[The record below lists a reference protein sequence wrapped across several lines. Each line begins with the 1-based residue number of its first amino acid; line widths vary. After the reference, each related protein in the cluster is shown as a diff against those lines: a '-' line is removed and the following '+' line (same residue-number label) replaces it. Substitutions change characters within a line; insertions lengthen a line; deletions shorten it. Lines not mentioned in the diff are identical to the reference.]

1 MIGNTSKHQG
11 WPQAAAA
18 NLGTSSPRDGYALR
32 RYNVGMNTPRF
43 VHLRLHSEFSIT
55 DGIVRLDDAVKRA
68 AKEQMPALGMSDLMN
83 LFGMVKFYKTCRN
96 KGIKPIVSTDI
107 WLENEDDR
115 EKPFR
120 LMLTAKNR
128 EGYRRLCELLT
139 AAFSKNQYRG
149 RAEIKRAWL
158 EDGDN
163 SNLLCLSG
171 AHLGDVGIAF
181 ANGNPDEARSRAE
194 YWSRLFPD
202 AFYLELQRVDN
213 QQVENIVQSTLW
225 LAGETGL
232 PVVATHPI
240 QFMDESDFKAHEARV
255 CIAEG
260 YTLGDKRRPRSFNEC
275 QYFLNTEQMLERF
288 ADIPEAL
295 ANTVELAKRCNIN
308 VVLGK
313 NYLPLF
319 PTPDGMTLDDF
330 LRYEAQRGL
339 DMRLLQLYPDEA
351 ERERRRPE
359 YDARLKFECD
369 TIIQM
374 GFPGYFLIVA
384 DFIQWGKANGCPVG
398 PGRGSGA
405 GSLVAYSLSITDLDP
420 LKYALLFERF
430 LNPERVSMPDFD
442 VDFCQENRWRVIE
455 YTRQKY
461 GEEAV
466 SQIATFGTMSSKSV
480 IRDVGRVLD
489 LPFFLCDKLSK
500 LIPLEANKPLSL
512 DDAMK
517 AEPQI
522 SEIIENEGAGELIEL
537 AKTLEDLTRG
547 IGMHAGGVLIAPGK
561 LTDFCPLY
569 IASADGASPVSQF
582 DKDDVEQIGLVK
594 FDFLGLRNLTIIEL
608 AQKYIKEVNGED
620 VDVAQLPLDD
630 AKAYKIFASGNTT
643 GVFQFESTGM
653 KKMLVEAK
661 PSKFEEI
668 IAFVALYR
676 PGPMDLI
683 PDFIQ
688 RMHGAKFEYLHKLLE
703 PVLAPTYGIMVYQE
717 QVMQSAQVIGGYSLG
732 GADLLR
738 RAMGKKKLEEMIAQ
752 RAMFVEGAGKQDIPE
767 SKANEIFDYM
777 EKFAGYGFNKSHAA
791 AYALVAYH
799 TAWLKAHHCA
809 AYIAAT
815 MSTELDNTDQLK
827 VFFDDATDSKNGI
840 VFLPPDV
847 NQSFYRFVPTD
858 RKHIRYAL
866 GAIKGTGESAVD
878 HIVAVRQSGGP
889 FTSLFDFCN
898 RTDKK
903 IVNKRVI
910 EALIRAGAFD
920 RIEPNRAKLFANVGL
935 AMTAAEQ
942 AAANVNQGGLFD
954 MFDADVAPAIEM
966 VASKP
971 WGAAMQ
977 LAEEKIAIGYYLS
990 GHPFSAYE
998 KEVRGFIKTPLN
1010 RIAPKREVQLLAG
1023 FVTGIR
1029 TKVGN
1034 RGKMAFIQLDD
1045 GTAKLEVSLFAEAVD
1060 ANRDKLKDDIV
1071 LVIEGKVS
1079 EDRFTG
1085 GVRIIAEN
1093 IYELGEARSRY
1104 ARSLAIQM
1112 DTRHDVNTLRNILT
1126 PYRSEEAGCAIRISY
1141 NNGRARGDLLLSPAW
1156 SVRLDDG
1163 LLIKLEDWLGDNR
1176 TKIMW

>member
-1 MIGNTSKHQG
+1 
-11 WPQAAAA
+11 
-18 NLGTSSPRDGYALR
+18 
-32 RYNVGMNTPRF
+32 MNAPRF

-55 DGIVRLDDAVKRA
+55 DGVVRLDDAVKRA
-68 AKEQMPALGMSDLMN
+68 VKDGMPALGMSDLMN
-83 LFGMVKFYKTCRN
+83 LFGMVKFYKSCRN
-96 KGIKPIVSTDI
+96 KGIKPIVSADI
-107 WLENEDDR
+107 WLENEEDR
-115 EKPFR
+115 DKPYR
-120 LMLTAKNR
+120 LLLTAKNR

-139 AAFSKNQYRG
+139 EAFSHNQYRG

-158 EDGDN
+158 ESGDN

-171 AHLGDVGIAF
+171 AHLGDVGMAL
-181 ANGNPDEARSRAE
+181 AMAQREEAQRRAA
-194 YWSRLFPD
+194 YWEKLFPGS
-202 AFYLELQRVDN
+202 FYLEVQRVDSA
-213 QQVENIVQSTLW
+213 QVENVVQATLW
-225 LAGETGL
+225 LAGEMGL

-240 QFMDESDFKAHEARV
+240 QFMDPDDFKAHEARV

-260 YTLGDKRRPRSFNEC
+260 YTLGDKRRPRAFSEC
-275 QYFLNTEQMLERF
+275 QYFLSADEMLARF

-295 ANTVELAKRCNIN
+295 ANTVEIAKRCNIS

-319 PTPDGMTLDDF
+319 PTPDGMSLDDF
-330 LRYEAQRGL
+330 LVHEAKRGL
-339 DMRLLQLYPDEA
+339 EERLAQLYPDEA
-351 ERERRRPE
+351 VRRERRPE
-359 YDARLKFECD
+359 YDERLKFECD

-489 LPFFLCDKLSK
+489 LPFGLCDRLSK

-512 DDAMK
+512 TKAMEME
-517 AEPQI
+517 AQI
-522 SEIIENEGAGELIEL
+522 GEIIENEGAGELIEL
-537 AKTLEDLTRG
+537 AMKLEDLTRG
-547 IGMHAGGVLIAPGK
+547 IGMHAGGVLIAPGR

-569 IASADGASPVSQF
+569 IASGEGASPVSQF

-608 AQKYIKEVNGED
+608 AQKYIKQVSGED
-620 VDVAQLPLDD
+620 VDVAHLPLDD
-630 AKAYKIFASGNTT
+630 RDAYKVFASANTT
-643 GVFQFESTGM
+643 GVFQFESSGM

-688 RMHGAKFEYLHKLLE
+688 RMHGAKFEYLHPLLE

-738 RAMGKKKLEEMIAQ
+738 RAMGKKKVEEMVAQ

-767 SKANEIFDYM
+767 AKANEIFDYM

-809 AYIAAT
+809 AYMAAT

-827 VFFDDATDSKNGI
+827 IFYDDATDHKNGL

-847 NQSFYRFVPTD
+847 NHSHYRFVPVS
-858 RKHIRYAL
+858 RKEIRYAL
-866 GAIKGTGESAVD
+866 GAVKGSGESAVD
-878 HIVAVRQSGGP
+878 HIVAMREAGGP
-889 FTSLFDFCN
+889 FANLFDFCK

-903 IVNKRVI
+903 LVNKRVI

-920 RIEPNRAKLFANVGL
+920 SIEPNRALLFANVGL
-935 AMTAAEQ
+935 AMEAAEQ
-942 AAANVNQGGLFD
+942 EHANANQGGLFD
-954 MFDADVAPAIEM
+954 MFGDDVAPAVEM
-966 VASKP
+966 VATRP
-971 WGAAMQ
+971 WSDAVK
-977 LAEEKIAIGYYLS
+977 LAEEKLAIGFYLS

-998 KEVRGFIKTPLN
+998 KEVRAFIKTPLSRLIPN
-1010 RIAPKREVQLLAG
+1010 KSPQLLAG

-1029 TKVGN
+1029 VKVGN
-1034 RGKMAFIQLDD
+1034 RGKMAFVELDD
-1045 GTAKLEVSLFAEAVD
+1045 GSTKLEVSLFAESFET
-1060 ANRDKLKDDIV
+1060 NRDKLKEDVV
-1071 LVIEGKVS
+1071 LVVEGKVS
-1079 EDRFTG
+1079 EDSFAGAGRL
-1085 GVRIIAEN
+1085 RIIVDKL
-1093 IYELGEARSRY
+1093 YSLGEARSRY
-1104 ARSLAIQM
+1104 ARSLALQLSGQV
-1112 DTRHDVNTLRNILT
+1112 DVARLK
-1126 PYRSEEAGCAIRISY
+1126 SELHPFKSQDAGCPVRLHY
-1141 NNGRARGDLLLSPAW
+1141 NNGEAKGDLMLPPEW
-1156 SVRLDDG
+1156 GVRLDDG
-1163 LLIKLEDWLGDNR
+1163 LLLALSDWLGENR
-1176 TKIMW
+1176 VKVMW

>member
-1 MIGNTSKHQG
+1 
-11 WPQAAAA
+11 
-18 NLGTSSPRDGYALR
+18 
-32 RYNVGMNTPRF
+32 MNAPRF
-43 VHLRLHSEFSIT
+43 IHLRLHSEFSIT

-68 AKEQMPALGMSDLMN
+68 QKDNMPAMGMSDLMN
-83 LFGMVKFYKTCRN
+83 LFGMVKFYKACRS
-96 KGIKPIVSTDI
+96 KGIKPIVSADI
-107 WLENEDDR
+107 WLENEEDR
-115 EKPFR
+115 DKPTR
-120 LMLTAKNR
+120 LLLTVKNR

-139 AAFSKNQYRG
+139 MAFTHNQYRG

-158 EDGDN
+158 EQGDN

-171 AHLGDVGIAF
+171 AQHGDVGVAL
-181 ANGNPDEARSRAE
+181 AMGQREEAMRRAQ
-194 YWSRLFPD
+194 YWESLFPGS
-202 AFYLELQRVDN
+202 FYLEIQRVDN
-213 QQVENIVQSTLW
+213 PQVESVLQATLW

-240 QFMDESDFKAHEARV
+240 QFLDPDDFKAHEARV

-260 YTLGDKRRPRSFNEC
+260 YTLGDKRRPRNFSEC
-275 QYFLNTEQMLERF
+275 QHFLTTEQMLERF

-295 ANTVELAKRCNIN
+295 ENTVEIAKRCNIS

-319 PTPDGMTLDDF
+319 PTPEGMTLDDF
-330 LRYEAQRGL
+330 LVYEAKRGL
-339 DMRLLQLYPDEA
+339 EMRLEQLYPDPD
-351 ERERRRPE
+351 ERLARRPE

-420 LKYALLFERF
+420 LRYALLFERF

-489 LPFFLCDKLSK
+489 LPFGLCDRLSK
-500 LIPLEANKPLSL
+500 LIPLEANKPLGL
-512 DDAMK
+512 EKAMEV
-517 AEPQI
+517 EPQI
-522 SEIIENEGAGELIEL
+522 GEVIESEGAGELIEL
-537 AKTLEDLTRG
+537 AMKLEDLTRG
-547 IGMHAGGVLIAPGK
+547 IGMHAGGVLIAPGR

-608 AQKYIKEVNGED
+608 AQRYIKQVSNED
-620 VDVAQLPLDD
+620 VDVAHLPLDD
-630 AKAYKIFASGNTT
+630 ADAYKIFASANTT
-643 GVFQFESTGM
+643 GVFQFESSGM

-688 RMHGAKFEYLHKLLE
+688 RMHGAKFEYLHPLLE

-738 RAMGKKKLEEMIAQ
+738 RAMGKKKVEEMVAQ
-752 RAMFVEGAGKQDIPE
+752 RAMFVQGAAKQDIPE
-767 SKANEIFDYM
+767 AKANEIFDYM

-809 AYIAAT
+809 AYMAAT

-827 VFFDDATDSKNGI
+827 VFYDDATDAKNGLR
-840 VFLPPDV
+840 FLPPDV
-847 NQSFYRFVPTD
+847 NHSYYRFVPVS
-858 RKHIRYAL
+858 RQEIRYAL
-866 GAIKGTGESAVD
+866 GAIKGSGESAVD
-878 HIVAVRQSGGP
+878 HIVAVREASGP
-889 FTSLFDFCN
+889 YTSLFDFCQ

-903 IVNKRVI
+903 LVNKRVI

-920 RIEPNRAKLFANVGL
+920 SIEANRAKLFANVGL
-935 AMTAAEQ
+935 AMEAADQ
-942 AAANVNQGGLFD
+942 AHANINQGGLFD
-954 MFDADVAPAIEM
+954 MFGDDVAPAVEM
-966 VASKP
+966 VETRP
-971 WGAAMQ
+971 WNDAVK
-977 LAEEKIAIGYYLS
+977 LAEEKVAIGFYLS
-990 GHPFSAYE
+990 GHPFSAYAQ
-998 KEVRGFIKTPLN
+998 EVRAFIKTTLSRLSP
-1010 RIAPKREVQLLAG
+1010 RKEPQLLAG

-1029 TKVGN
+1029 VKMGN
-1034 RGKMAFIQLDD
+1034 RGKMAFVELDD
-1045 GTAKLEVSLFAEAVD
+1045 GSAKREISLFGDSYES
-1060 ANRDKLKDDIV
+1060 NRNRLKEDIV
-1071 LVIEGKVS
+1071 LVVQGKVT
-1079 EDRFTG
+1079 EDAFSG
-1085 GVRIIAEN
+1085 GLRIMADRL
-1093 IYELGEARSRY
+1093 YDLGEARSRF
-1104 ARSLAIQM
+1104 ARGLSLQM
-1112 DTRHDVNTLRNILT
+1112 NGNADVGKLKTLLG
-1126 PYRSEEAGCAIRISY
+1126 PYRDEENGCLVRISY
-1141 NNGRARGDLLLSPAW
+1141 SNAQARGDVALPQAW
-1156 SVRLDDG
+1156 GVRLDDG
-1163 LLIKLEDWLGDNR
+1163 LLLALQDWLGEQCV
-1176 TKIMW
+1176 KMLW

>member
-1 MIGNTSKHQG
+1 
-11 WPQAAAA
+11 
-18 NLGTSSPRDGYALR
+18 
-32 RYNVGMNTPRF
+32 MNAPRF

-68 AKEQMPALGMSDLMN
+68 VKEQMPALGVSDLMN
-83 LFGMVKFYKTCRN
+83 LFGMVKFYKACRN
-96 KGIKPIVSTDI
+96 KGIKPIVSADI
-107 WLENEDDR
+107 WLENEEDR
-115 EKPFR
+115 DKPYR
-120 LMLTAKNR
+120 LMLMVKNR

-139 AAFSKNQYRG
+139 EAFSHNQYRG

-158 EDGDN
+158 ESGDN
-163 SNLLCLSG
+163 RDLLCLSG
-171 AHLGDVGIAF
+171 AHLGDVGIALSM
-181 ANGNPDEARSRAE
+181 GQREEAQRRAA
-194 YWSRLFPD
+194 YWEKLFPGS
-202 AFYLELQRVDN
+202 FYLEVQRLDN
-213 QQVENIVQSTLW
+213 AQIENVVQATLW
-225 LAGETGL
+225 LAGEMAL

-240 QFMDESDFKAHEARV
+240 QFMEPEDFKAHEARV

-260 YTLGDKRRPRSFNEC
+260 YTLGDKRRPRSFHEC
-275 QYFLNTEQMLERF
+275 QYFLSTDEMLQRF

-295 ANTVELAKRCNIN
+295 ANTVEIAKRCNIS

-330 LRYEAQRGL
+330 LVYEAKRGL
-339 DMRLLQLYPDEA
+339 EERLKQLYPDEA
-351 ERERRRPE
+351 VREARRPE

-420 LKYALLFERF
+420 LRYALLFERF

-489 LPFFLCDKLSK
+489 LPFGLCDRLSK

-512 DDAMK
+512 EKAMQV
-517 AEPQI
+517 EPQI
-522 SEIIENEGAGELIEL
+522 GEVIESEGAQELIEL
-537 AKTLEDLTRG
+537 AMKLEDLTRG
-547 IGMHAGGVLIAPGK
+547 LGMHAGGVLIAPGK

-569 IASADGASPVSQF
+569 IASGEGASPVSQF

-608 AQKYIKEVNGED
+608 AQKYIKQVSGED
-620 VDVAQLPLDD
+620 VDVAHLPLDD
-630 AKAYKIFASGNTT
+630 RDAYKVFATANTT
-643 GVFQFESTGM
+643 AVFQFESTGM

-688 RMHGAKFEYLHKLLE
+688 RMHGAKFEYLHPLLE

-738 RAMGKKKLEEMIAQ
+738 RAMGKKKVEEMVAQ
-752 RAMFVEGAGKQDIPE
+752 RAMFVQGAAKQDIPE

-809 AYIAAT
+809 AYMAAT

-827 VFFDDATDSKNGI
+827 VFYDDCQDAKNGI
-840 VFLPPDV
+840 TFLPPDV
-847 NQSFYRFVPTD
+847 NHSFYRFVPVS
-858 RKHIRYAL
+858 RKEIRYAL
-866 GAIKGTGESAVD
+866 GAIKGTGEAAVD
-878 HIVAVRQSGGP
+878 HIVSVREAGGP
-889 FTSLFDFCN
+889 FSDLFDFCK

-903 IVNKRVI
+903 LVNKRVI

-920 RIEPNRAKLFANVGL
+920 AIEPNRALLFANVGL
-935 AMTAAEQ
+935 AMDAAEQ
-942 AAANVNQGGLFD
+942 EHANANQGGLFD
-954 MFDADVAPAIEM
+954 MFGDDVAPAVEM
-966 VASKP
+966 VATRP
-971 WGAAMQ
+971 WSDAVK
-977 LAEEKIAIGYYLS
+977 LAEEKLAIGFYLS
-990 GHPFSAYE
+990 SHPFSAYE
-998 KEVRGFIKTPLN
+998 KEVRGFIKTTLSRLTP
-1010 RIAPKREVQLLAG
+1010 RKEPQLLAG

-1029 TKVGN
+1029 VKVGN
-1034 RGKMAFIQLDD
+1034 RGKMAFVQLDD
-1045 GTAKLEVSLFAEAVD
+1045 GTAKLEVSLFAESFEL
-1060 ANRDKLKDDIV
+1060 NRDKLKEDVV
-1071 LVIEGKVS
+1071 LVVEGKVS
-1079 EDRFTG
+1079 EDSFSG
-1085 GVRIIAEN
+1085 GLRIIVDKL
-1093 IYELGEARSRY
+1093 YSLGEARSRY
-1104 ARSLAIQM
+1104 ARGLSLQLPAKPDIA
-1112 DTRHDVNTLRNILT
+1112 RLK
-1126 PYRSEEAGCAIRISY
+1126 SELHPFKSQDAGCLVRLAY
-1141 NNGRARGDLLLSPAW
+1141 NNGKAKGELMLPQEW
-1156 SVRLDDG
+1156 GVRLDDG
-1163 LLIKLEDWLGDNR
+1163 LLLALSDWLGEG
-1176 TKIMW
+1176 KVKVLW

>member
-1 MIGNTSKHQG
+1 
-11 WPQAAAA
+11 
-18 NLGTSSPRDGYALR
+18 
-32 RYNVGMNTPRF
+32 MNAPRF

-68 AKEQMPALGMSDLMN
+68 AGDGMPALGMSDLMN
-83 LFGMVKFYKTCRN
+83 LFGMVKFYKSCRS

-107 WLENEDDR
+107 WLENEEDR
-115 EKPFR
+115 DKPYR

-139 AAFSKNQYRG
+139 EAFSHNQYRG
-149 RAEIKRAWL
+149 RAEIKREWL
-158 EDGDN
+158 EAGDN
-163 SNLLCLSG
+163 GNLLCLSG
-171 AHLGDVGIAF
+171 AHLGDVGLAL
-181 ANGNPDEARSRAE
+181 AMGQRDEARRRAE
-194 YWSRLFPD
+194 YWEKLFPGS
-202 AFYLELQRVDN
+202 FYLELQRLDN
-213 QQVENIVQSTLW
+213 PQVESVVQATLW
-225 LAGETGL
+225 LAGELGL
-232 PVVATHPI
+232 PVAATHPI
-240 QFMDESDFKAHEARV
+240 QFMDKDDFKAHEARV

-260 YTLGDKRRPRSFNEC
+260 YTLGDKRRPRAFNEC
-275 QYFLNTEQMLERF
+275 QYFLGADEMVERF

-295 ANTVELAKRCNIN
+295 ANTVEIAKRCNIS

-319 PTPDGMTLDDF
+319 PTPDGMSLDDF
-330 LRYEAQRGL
+330 LVHEAQRGL
-339 DMRLLQLYPDEA
+339 EDRLKQLYPDEA
-351 ERERRRPE
+351 ERQQRRPE

-405 GSLVAYSLSITDLDP
+405 GSLVAYSLYITDLDP

-455 YTRQKY
+455 YTRRKY

-489 LPFFLCDKLSK
+489 LPFGLCDRLSK

-512 DDAMK
+512 TKAMEME
-517 AEPQI
+517 AQI
-522 SEIIENEGAGELIEL
+522 GEIIESEGANELIEL
-537 AKTLEDLTRG
+537 AMTLEDLTRG
-547 IGMHAGGVLIAPGK
+547 IGMHAGGVLIAPGR

-569 IASADGASPVSQF
+569 IASGDGASPVSQF

-608 AQKYIKEVNGED
+608 AQKYIKATTGED
-620 VDVAQLPLDD
+620 VDVAHLPLDD
-630 AKAYKIFASGNTT
+630 KAAYKVFATANTT
-643 GVFQFESTGM
+643 AVFQFESTGM

-688 RMHGAKFEYLHKLLE
+688 RMHGAKFEYLHPLLE

-738 RAMGKKKLEEMIAQ
+738 RAMGKKKVEEMVAQ
-752 RAMFVEGAGKQDIPE
+752 RAMFVEGADKQAIPE
-767 SKANEIFDYM
+767 AKANEIFDYM

-809 AYIAAT
+809 AYMAAT

-827 VFFDDATDSKNGI
+827 VFYDDCQDSKNGI
-840 VFLPPDV
+840 AFLPPDV
-847 NQSFYRFVPTD
+847 NHGFYRFVPVN
-858 RKHIRYAL
+858 RKEIRYAL
-866 GAIKGTGESAVD
+866 GAIKGTGESAVN
-878 HIVAVRQSGGP
+878 HIVEAREAGGP
-889 FTSLFDFCN
+889 FTDLFDFCK

-903 IVNKRVI
+903 LVNKRVI

-920 RIEPNRAKLFANVGL
+920 AIEPNRALLFANVGL
-935 AMTAAEQ
+935 AMEAAEQ
-942 AAANVNQGGLFD
+942 EHANANQGGLFD
-954 MFDADVAPAIEM
+954 MFGDDVAPAVEM
-966 VASKP
+966 VATRP
-971 WGAAMQ
+971 WNDAVK
-977 LAEEKIAIGYYLS
+977 LAEEKLAIGFYLS
-990 GHPFSAYE
+990 DHPFSSYE
-998 KEVRGFIKTPLN
+998 KEVRGFIKTTLSRLSP
-1010 RIAPKREVQLLAG
+1010 RKEPQLLAG

-1029 TKVGN
+1029 VKVGN
-1034 RGKMAFIQLDD
+1034 RGKMAFVQLDD
-1045 GTAKLEVSLFAEAVD
+1045 GTAKLEVSLFAESFEL
-1060 ANRDKLKDDIV
+1060 NRDKLKEDVV
-1071 LVIEGKVS
+1071 LVVEGKVS
-1079 EDRFTG
+1079 EDSFSG
-1085 GVRIIAEN
+1085 GLRIVVDKLLS
-1093 IYELGEARSRY
+1093 LGEARSRY
-1104 ARSLAIQM
+1104 ARGLALQLPAKPDIARLKAELHPFKSQDAGSLVRLA
-1112 DTRHDVNTLRNILT
+1112 
-1126 PYRSEEAGCAIRISY
+1126 Y
-1141 NNGRARGDLLLSPAW
+1141 NNGQARGELMLPQEW
-1156 SVRLDDG
+1156 GVRLDDG
-1163 LLIKLEDWLGDNR
+1163 LLLALSEWLGEGKVR
-1176 TKIMW
+1176 VLW

>member
-1 MIGNTSKHQG
+1 
-11 WPQAAAA
+11 
-18 NLGTSSPRDGYALR
+18 
-32 RYNVGMNTPRF
+32 MNAPRF

-68 AKEQMPALGMSDLMN
+68 VKDNMPAIGVSDLMN
-83 LFGMVKFYKTCRN
+83 LFGMVKFYKACRG
-96 KGIKPIVSTDI
+96 KGIKPIVSADI
-107 WLENEDDR
+107 WLENEEDR
-115 EKPFR
+115 DKPYR
-120 LMLTAKNR
+120 MMLTVKNR

-139 AAFSKNQYRG
+139 RAYVGNQYRG
-149 RAEIKRAWL
+149 RVEIKREWL
-158 EDGDN
+158 EEGDN

-171 AHLGDVGIAF
+171 AHLGDVGMALAI
-181 ANGNPDEARSRAE
+181 GQRDEALRRAQ
-194 YWSRLFPD
+194 YWESLFPGSY
-202 AFYLELQRVDN
+202 YLELQRLDN
-213 QQVENIVQSTLW
+213 SQVESVVQATLW
-225 LAGETGL
+225 LAGEAGL

-240 QFMDESDFKAHEARV
+240 QFMSPEDFKAHEARV

-260 YTLGDKRRPRSFNEC
+260 YTLGDKRRPRNFAEC
-275 QYFLNTEQMLERF
+275 QHFLSTEAMLERF
-288 ADIPEAL
+288 ADVPEAL
-295 ANTVELAKRCNIN
+295 ENTVEIAKRCNIT
-308 VVLGK
+308 VQLGK

-319 PTPDGMTLDDF
+319 PTPEGMTLDDF
-330 LRYEAQRGL
+330 LIHEAQRGL
-339 DMRLLQLYPDEA
+339 EIRLEQLYPDPA
-351 ERERRRPE
+351 EREARRPE

-369 TIIQM
+369 TIVQM

-420 LKYALLFERF
+420 LRYALLFERF

-455 YTRQKY
+455 YVRQKY
-461 GEEAV
+461 GAEAV
-466 SQIATFGTMSSKSV
+466 SQIATYGTMSSKSV

-489 LPFFLCDKLSK
+489 LPFGLCDRLSK

-512 DDAMK
+512 EKAMA

-522 SEIIENEGAGELIEL
+522 GEVIEAEGAQELIEL
-537 AKTLEDLTRG
+537 AMTLEDLTRG
-547 IGMHAGGVLIAPGK
+547 LGMHAGGVLIAPGK

-569 IASADGASPVSQF
+569 IASGEGASPVSQF

-608 AQKYIKEVNGED
+608 AQKYIKDVNNED
-620 VDVAQLPLDD
+620 VDVAHLPLDD
-630 AKAYKIFASGNTT
+630 ADAYKVFASGNTT
-643 GVFQFESTGM
+643 GVFQFESSGM

-688 RMHGAKFEYLHKLLE
+688 RMHGAKFEYLHPLLE

-717 QVMQSAQVIGGYSLG
+717 QVMQAAQVCGGYSLG

-738 RAMGKKKLEEMIAQ
+738 RAMGKKKVEEMVAQ
-752 RAMFVEGAGKQDIPE
+752 RAMFVAGAEKNAIPE

-809 AYIAAT
+809 AYMAAT

-827 VFFDDATDSKNGI
+827 VFFDDARDNRNGL

-847 NQSFYRFVPTD
+847 NHSFYRFVPVS
-858 RKHIRYAL
+858 RKEIRYAL
-866 GAIKGTGESAVD
+866 GAIKGTGESAVN
-878 HIVAVRQSGGP
+878 HIVAARESGGP
-889 FTSLFDFCN
+889 FTDLFDFCK

-903 IVNKRVI
+903 LVNKRVI

-920 RIEPNRAKLFANVGL
+920 AIDGNRARLMANVGL
-935 AMTAAEQ
+935 AMDAAEQ
-942 AAANVNQGGLFD
+942 EHANANQGGLFD
-954 MFDADVAPAIEM
+954 MFGDDVAPAVEM
-966 VASKP
+966 VETRP
-971 WGAAMQ
+971 WNDAVK
-977 LAEEKIAIGYYLS
+977 LAEEKTAIGFYLS
-990 GHPFSAYE
+990 GHPFAAHAQ
-998 KEVRGFIKTPLN
+998 EVRAFIKTTLSRLSP
-1010 RIAPKREVQLLAG
+1010 RKEPQLLAG

-1029 TKVGN
+1029 VKVGN
-1034 RGKMAFIQLDD
+1034 RGKMAFVELDD
-1045 GTAKLEVSLFAEAVD
+1045 GTSKREVSLFGDSFEQ
-1060 ANRDKLKDDIV
+1060 NRNRLKEDIV
-1071 LVIEGKVS
+1071 LVVEGRVT
-1079 EDRFTG
+1079 EDAFSG
-1085 GVRIIAEN
+1085 GVRILADKL
-1093 IYELGEARSRY
+1093 YDLGEARSRF
-1104 ARSLAIQM
+1104 ARSLHLQM
-1112 DTRHDVNTLRNILT
+1112 NGNADVAKLKSLLG
-1126 PYRSEEAGCAIRISY
+1126 PFRSEDAGCPVRISY
-1141 NNGRARGDLLLSPAW
+1141 GNDKARGDLMLPPAW
-1156 SVRLDDG
+1156 GVKLDDG
-1163 LLIKLEDWLGDNR
+1163 LLLGLQDWLGEQAV
-1176 TKIMW
+1176 KLLW

>member
-1 MIGNTSKHQG
+1 
-11 WPQAAAA
+11 
-18 NLGTSSPRDGYALR
+18 
-32 RYNVGMNTPRF
+32 MNAPRF
-43 VHLRLHSEFSIT
+43 IHLRLHSEFSIT

-68 AKEQMPALGMSDLMN
+68 QKDNMPAMGMSDLMN
-83 LFGMVKFYKTCRN
+83 LFGMVKFYKSCRN
-96 KGIKPIVSTDI
+96 KGIKPIISADI
-107 WLENEDDR
+107 WLENEEDR
-115 EKPFR
+115 DKPTR
-120 LMLTAKNR
+120 LLLTVKNR

-139 AAFSKNQYRG
+139 LAFTHNQYRG
-149 RAEIKRAWL
+149 RAEIKRTWL
-158 EDGDN
+158 EEGDN

-171 AHLGDVGIAF
+171 AHMGDVGVAL
-181 ANGNPDEARSRAE
+181 AMGQREEAMRRAQ
-194 YWSRLFPD
+194 YWESLFPGS
-202 AFYLELQRVDN
+202 FYLEIQRVDST
-213 QQVENIVQSTLW
+213 QVESVVQATLW

-240 QFMDESDFKAHEARV
+240 QFLDPDDFKAHEARV

-260 YTLGDKRRPRSFNEC
+260 YTLGDKRRPRNFSEC
-275 QYFLNTEQMLERF
+275 QHFLTTEQMLERF

-295 ANTVELAKRCNIN
+295 ENTVEIAKRCNIS

-319 PTPDGMTLDDF
+319 PTPEGMTLDDF
-330 LRYEAQRGL
+330 LVYEAKRGL
-339 DMRLLQLYPDEA
+339 EVRLAQLFPDPA
-351 ERERRRPE
+351 EREARRPE

-384 DFIQWGKANGCPVG
+384 DFIQWGKGNGCPVG

-420 LKYALLFERF
+420 LRYALLFERF

-489 LPFFLCDKLSK
+489 LPFGLCDRLSK
-500 LIPLEANKPLSL
+500 LIPLEANKPLGL
-512 DDAMK
+512 EKAMEV
-517 AEPQI
+517 EPQI
-522 SEIIENEGAGELIEL
+522 GEVIESEGANELIEL
-537 AKTLEDLTRG
+537 AMKLEDLTRG
-547 IGMHAGGVLIAPGK
+547 IGMHAGGVLIAPGR

-608 AQKYIKEVNGED
+608 AQRYIKQVSNED
-620 VDVAQLPLDD
+620 VDVAHLPLDD
-630 AKAYKIFASGNTT
+630 ADAYKIFASANTT
-643 GVFQFESTGM
+643 GVFQFESSGM

-688 RMHGAKFEYLHKLLE
+688 RMHGAKFEYLHPLLE

-738 RAMGKKKLEEMIAQ
+738 RAMGKKKVEEMVAQ
-752 RAMFVEGAGKQDIPE
+752 RAMFVQGAAKQEIAE

-809 AYIAAT
+809 AYMAAT

-827 VFFDDATDSKNGI
+827 VFYDDATDAKNGLR
-840 VFLPPDV
+840 FLPPDV
-847 NQSFYRFVPTD
+847 NHSFYRFVPVS
-858 RKHIRYAL
+858 RQEIRYAL
-866 GAIKGTGESAVD
+866 GAVKGSGESAVD
-878 HIVAVRQSGGP
+878 HIVAVREASGP
-889 FTSLFDFCN
+889 YTSLFDFCQ

-903 IVNKRVI
+903 LVNKRVI

-920 RIEPNRAKLFANVGL
+920 SIEPNRALLFANVGL
-935 AMTAAEQ
+935 AMEAADQ
-942 AAANVNQGGLFD
+942 AHANANQGGLFD
-954 MFDADVAPAIEM
+954 MFGDDVAPAVEM
-966 VASKP
+966 VATRP
-971 WGAAMQ
+971 WNDAVK
-977 LAEEKIAIGYYLS
+977 LAEEKVAIGFYLS
-990 GHPFSAYE
+990 GHPFAAHA
-998 KEVRGFIKTPLN
+998 KEVRAFIKTTLARLSP
-1010 RIAPKREVQLLAG
+1010 RKEPQLLAG

-1029 TKVGN
+1029 VKMGN
-1034 RGKMAFIQLDD
+1034 RGKMAFVELDD
-1045 GTAKLEVSLFAEAVD
+1045 GSSKREIGLFGDSYEV
-1060 ANRDKLKDDIV
+1060 NRNKLKEDIV
-1071 LVIEGKVS
+1071 LVVQGKVS
-1079 EDRFTG
+1079 EDAFSG
-1085 GVRIIAEN
+1085 GLRIMADR
-1093 IYELGEARSRY
+1093 IYDLGEARSQFSRG
-1104 ARSLAIQM
+1104 LALQM
-1112 DTRHDVNTLRNILT
+1112 NGNADVNKLKTLLS
-1126 PYRSEEAGCAIRISY
+1126 PYRDEENGCLVRISY
-1141 NNGRARGDLLLSPAW
+1141 SNTLARGDMALSPAW
-1156 SVRLDDG
+1156 GVRLDDA
-1163 LLIKLEDWLGDNR
+1163 LLLALQDWLGEQAVNLL
-1176 TKIMW
+1176 W

>member
-1 MIGNTSKHQG
+1 
-11 WPQAAAA
+11 
-18 NLGTSSPRDGYALR
+18 
-32 RYNVGMNTPRF
+32 MNAPRF

-68 AKEQMPALGMSDLMN
+68 AKEQMPALGVSDLMN
-83 LFGMVKFYKTCRN
+83 LFGMVKFYKSCRN
-96 KGIKPIVSTDI
+96 KGIKPIVSADI
-107 WLENEDDR
+107 WLENEEDR
-115 EKPFR
+115 DKPYR

-139 AAFSKNQYRG
+139 EAFSHNQYRG

-158 EDGDN
+158 ASGDN

-171 AHLGDVGIAF
+171 AHLGDVGIALSM
-181 ANGNPDEARSRAE
+181 GQRDEARRRAE
-194 YWSRLFPD
+194 YWESLFPG
-202 AFYLELQRVDN
+202 AFYLEVQRVDSA
-213 QQVENIVQSTLW
+213 QVENVVQATLW

-240 QFMDESDFKAHEARV
+240 QFMEKEDFKAHEARV

-260 YTLGDKRRPRSFNEC
+260 YTLGDKRRPRSFSEC
-275 QYFLNTEQMLERF
+275 QYFLSAEQMVERF

-295 ANTVELAKRCNIN
+295 ANTVEIAKRCNIS

-319 PTPDGMTLDDF
+319 PTPDGMSLDDF
-330 LRYEAQRGL
+330 LVHEAKRGL
-339 DMRLLQLYPDEA
+339 EERLKQLYPDEA
-351 ERERRRPE
+351 ERQEKRPD

-455 YTRQKY
+455 YTRRKY

-489 LPFFLCDKLSK
+489 LPFGLCDRLSK

-512 DDAMK
+512 EKAMQV
-517 AEPQI
+517 EPQI
-522 SEIIENEGAGELIEL
+522 GEIIESEGAQELIEL
-537 AKTLEDLTRG
+537 AMTLEDLTRG
-547 IGMHAGGVLIAPGK
+547 IGMHAGGVLIAPGR

-569 IASADGASPVSQF
+569 IASGDGASPVSQF

-608 AQKYIKEVNGED
+608 AQKYIKDLTGED
-620 VDVAQLPLDD
+620 VDVAHLPLDD
-630 AKAYKIFASGNTT
+630 KPAYKVFATANTT
-643 GVFQFESTGM
+643 AVFQFESTGM

-688 RMHGAKFEYLHKLLE
+688 RMHGAKFEYLHPLLE

-738 RAMGKKKLEEMIAQ
+738 RAMGKKKVEEMVAQ
-752 RAMFVEGAGKQDIPE
+752 RAMFVQGAAKQDIPE
-767 SKANEIFDYM
+767 AKANEIFDYM

-809 AYIAAT
+809 AYMAAT

-827 VFFDDATDSKNGI
+827 VFYDDCQDPKNG
-840 VFLPPDV
+840 VTFLLPDV
-847 NQSFYRFVPTD
+847 NHGFYRFVPVS
-858 RKHIRYAL
+858 RKEIRYAL
-866 GAIKGTGESAVD
+866 GAIKGTGESAVN
-878 HIVAVRQSGGP
+878 HIVEVREAGGP
-889 FTSLFDFCN
+889 FTDLFDFCK

-903 IVNKRVI
+903 LVNKRVI

-920 RIEPNRAKLFANVGL
+920 AIEPNRALLFANVGL
-935 AMTAAEQ
+935 AMEAAEQ
-942 AAANVNQGGLFD
+942 AHANANQGGLFD
-954 MFDADVAPAIEM
+954 MFGDDVAPAVEM
-966 VASKP
+966 AATRP
-971 WGAAMQ
+971 WSDAVK
-977 LAEEKIAIGYYLS
+977 LAEEKLAIGFYLS
-990 GHPFSAYE
+990 DHPFSAYE
-998 KEVRGFIKTPLN
+998 KEVRGFIKTTLSRLTP
-1010 RIAPKREVQLLAG
+1010 RKEPQLLAG

-1029 TKVGN
+1029 VKVGN
-1034 RGKMAFIQLDD
+1034 RGKMAFVQLDD
-1045 GTAKLEVSLFAEAVD
+1045 GTAKLEVSLFAESFEL
-1060 ANRDKLKDDIV
+1060 NRDKLKEDVV
-1071 LVIEGKVS
+1071 LVVEGKVS
-1079 EDRFTG
+1079 EDSFSG
-1085 GVRIIAEN
+1085 GLRIVVDKL
-1093 IYELGEARSRY
+1093 YSLGEARSRY
-1104 ARSLAIQM
+1104 ARGLALQLPAKPDIA
-1112 DTRHDVNTLRNILT
+1112 RLK
-1126 PYRSEEAGCAIRISY
+1126 SELHPFKSQDAGCLVRLAY
-1141 NNGRARGDLLLSPAW
+1141 NNGKAKGELMLPQEW
-1156 SVRLDDG
+1156 GVRLDDG
-1163 LLIKLEDWLGDNR
+1163 LLLSLADWLGEG
-1176 TKIMW
+1176 KVKVLW

>member
-1 MIGNTSKHQG
+1 
-11 WPQAAAA
+11 
-18 NLGTSSPRDGYALR
+18 
-32 RYNVGMNTPRF
+32 MNAPRF

-68 AKEQMPALGMSDLMN
+68 VKEQMPALGVSDLMN

-96 KGIKPIVSTDI
+96 KGIKPIISADI
-107 WLENEDDR
+107 WLENEEDR
-115 EKPFR
+115 DKPYR
-120 LMLTAKNR
+120 LLLTAKNR

-139 AAFSKNQYRG
+139 EAFSHNQYRG
-149 RAEIKRAWL
+149 RAEVKREWL
-158 EDGDN
+158 ASGDN

-171 AHLGDVGIAF
+171 AHLGDVGIALSM
-181 ANGNPDEARSRAE
+181 GQRDEARRRAE
-194 YWSRLFPD
+194 YWESLFPG
-202 AFYLELQRVDN
+202 AFYLEVQRVDSP
-213 QQVENIVQSTLW
+213 QVENVVQATLW
-225 LAGETGL
+225 LAGETAL

-240 QFMDESDFKAHEARV
+240 QFMDKDDFKAHEARV

-275 QYFLNTEQMLERF
+275 QHFLSADEMMARF

-295 ANTVELAKRCNIN
+295 ANTVEIAKRCNIN

-330 LRYEAQRGL
+330 LVHEAKRGL
-339 DMRLLQLYPDEA
+339 EERLKQLYPDEA
-351 ERERRRPE
+351 EREARRPE

-405 GSLVAYSLSITDLDP
+405 GSLVAYSLYITDLDP

-455 YTRQKY
+455 YTRRKY

-489 LPFFLCDKLSK
+489 LPFGLCDRLSK

-512 DDAMK
+512 DKAMQM
-517 AEPQI
+517 EPQI
-522 SEIIENEGAGELIEL
+522 GEIIESEGAQELIEL
-537 AKTLEDLTRG
+537 AMKLEDLTRG

-569 IASADGASPVSQF
+569 IASGEGASPVSQF

-608 AQKYIKEVNGED
+608 AQKYIKDITGED
-620 VDVAQLPLDD
+620 VDVAHLPLDD
-630 AKAYKIFASGNTT
+630 KDAYKVFASANTT
-643 GVFQFESTGM
+643 AVFQFESTGM

-688 RMHGAKFEYLHKLLE
+688 RMHGAKFEYLHPLLE

-717 QVMQSAQVIGGYSLG
+717 QVMQSAQVCGGYSLG

-738 RAMGKKKLEEMIAQ
+738 RAMGKKKVEEMVAQ
-752 RAMFVEGAGKQDIPE
+752 RAMFVKGAAEKGLDE
-767 SKANEIFDYM
+767 AKANEIFDYM

-809 AYIAAT
+809 AYMAAT

-827 VFFDDATDSKNGI
+827 VFYDDCQDAKNGI
-840 VFLPPDV
+840 TFLPPDV
-847 NQSFYRFVPTD
+847 NHGFYRFVPVS
-858 RKHIRYAL
+858 RKEIRYAL
-866 GAIKGTGESAVD
+866 GAIKGTGESAVN
-878 HIVAVRQSGGP
+878 HIVEVREAGGP
-889 FTSLFDFCN
+889 FTDLFDFCQ

-903 IVNKRVI
+903 LVNKRVI

-920 RIEPNRAKLFANVGL
+920 AIEPNRALLFANVGL
-935 AMTAAEQ
+935 AMEAAEQ
-942 AAANVNQGGLFD
+942 AHANANQGGLFD
-954 MFDADVAPAIEM
+954 MFGDDVAPAVEM
-966 VASKP
+966 APTRP
-971 WGAAMQ
+971 WSDAVK
-977 LAEEKIAIGYYLS
+977 LAEEKLAIGFYLS
-990 GHPFSAYE
+990 SHPFTAYE
-998 KEVRGFIKTPLN
+998 KEVRGFIKTPLS
-1010 RIAPKREVQLLAG
+1010 RLSPRKEPQLLAG

-1029 TKVGN
+1029 VKVGN
-1034 RGKMAFIQLDD
+1034 RGKMAFVQLDD
-1045 GTAKLEVSLFAEAVD
+1045 GTAKLEVSLFAESFEL
-1060 ANRDKLKDDIV
+1060 NRDKLKEDVV
-1071 LVIEGKVS
+1071 LVVEGKVS
-1079 EDRFTG
+1079 EDSFAGPGRL
-1085 GVRIIAEN
+1085 RIIVDKL
-1093 IYELGEARSRY
+1093 YSLGEARGRY
-1104 ARSLAIQM
+1104 ARGLALQLPAKPDIA
-1112 DTRHDVNTLRNILT
+1112 RLK
-1126 PYRSEEAGCAIRISY
+1126 SELHPFKSQDAGCLVRLAYS
-1141 NNGRARGDLLLSPAW
+1141 NGQAKGELMLPQEW
-1156 SVRLDDG
+1156 GVRLDDG
-1163 LLIKLEDWLGDNR
+1163 LLLALSDWLGEG
-1176 TKIMW
+1176 KVKVLW

>member
-1 MIGNTSKHQG
+1 
-11 WPQAAAA
+11 
-18 NLGTSSPRDGYALR
+18 
-32 RYNVGMNTPRF
+32 MNAPRF

-68 AKEQMPALGMSDLMN
+68 VKDNMPAIGVSDLMN
-83 LFGMVKFYKTCRN
+83 LFGMVKFYKACRG
-96 KGIKPIVSTDI
+96 KGIKPIVSADI
-107 WLENEDDR
+107 WLENEEDR
-115 EKPFR
+115 DKPYR
-120 LMLTAKNR
+120 MMLTVKNR

-139 AAFSKNQYRG
+139 RAYVGNQYRG
-149 RAEIKRAWL
+149 RVEIKREWL
-158 EDGDN
+158 EEGDN

-171 AHLGDVGIAF
+171 AHLGDVGMALAI
-181 ANGNPDEARSRAE
+181 GQRDEALRRAQ
-194 YWSRLFPD
+194 YWESLFPGSY
-202 AFYLELQRVDN
+202 YLELQRLDN
-213 QQVENIVQSTLW
+213 SQVESVVQATLW
-225 LAGETGL
+225 LAGEAGL

-240 QFMDESDFKAHEARV
+240 QFMNPEDFKAHEARV

-260 YTLGDKRRPRSFNEC
+260 YTLGDKRRPRNFAEC
-275 QYFLNTEQMLERF
+275 QHFLSTEAMLERF
-288 ADIPEAL
+288 ADVPEAL
-295 ANTVELAKRCNIN
+295 ENTVEIAKRCNIT
-308 VVLGK
+308 VQLGK

-319 PTPDGMTLDDF
+319 PTPEGMTLDDF
-330 LRYEAQRGL
+330 LIHEAQRGL
-339 DMRLLQLYPDEA
+339 EIRLEQLYPDPA
-351 ERERRRPE
+351 EREARRPE

-369 TIIQM
+369 TIVQM

-420 LKYALLFERF
+420 LRYALLFERF

-455 YTRQKY
+455 YVRQKY
-461 GEEAV
+461 GAEAV
-466 SQIATFGTMSSKSV
+466 SQIATYGTMSSKSV

-489 LPFFLCDKLSK
+489 LPFGLCDRLSK

-512 DDAMK
+512 EKAMA

-522 SEIIENEGAGELIEL
+522 GEVIEAEGAQELIEL
-537 AKTLEDLTRG
+537 AMTLEDLTRG
-547 IGMHAGGVLIAPGK
+547 LGMHAGGVLIAPGK

-569 IASADGASPVSQF
+569 IASGEGASPVSQF

-608 AQKYIKEVNGED
+608 AQKYIKDVNNED
-620 VDVAQLPLDD
+620 VDVAHLPLDD
-630 AKAYKIFASGNTT
+630 ADAYKVFASGNTT
-643 GVFQFESTGM
+643 GVFQFESSGM

-688 RMHGAKFEYLHKLLE
+688 RMHGAKFEYLHPLLE

-717 QVMQSAQVIGGYSLG
+717 QVMQAAQVCGGYSLG

-738 RAMGKKKLEEMIAQ
+738 RAMGKKKVEEMVAQ
-752 RAMFVEGAGKQDIPE
+752 RAMFVAGAEKNAIPE

-809 AYIAAT
+809 AYMAAT

-827 VFFDDATDSKNGI
+827 VFFDDARDNRNGL

-847 NQSFYRFVPTD
+847 NHSFYRFVPVS
-858 RKHIRYAL
+858 RKEIRYAL
-866 GAIKGTGESAVD
+866 GAIKGTGESAVN
-878 HIVAVRQSGGP
+878 HIVAARESGGP
-889 FTSLFDFCN
+889 FTDLFDFCK

-903 IVNKRVI
+903 LVNKRVI

-920 RIEPNRAKLFANVGL
+920 AIDGNRARLMANVGL
-935 AMTAAEQ
+935 AMDAAEQ
-942 AAANVNQGGLFD
+942 EHANANQGGLFD
-954 MFDADVAPAIEM
+954 MFGDDVAPAVEM
-966 VASKP
+966 VETRP
-971 WGAAMQ
+971 WNDAVK
-977 LAEEKIAIGYYLS
+977 LAEEKTAIGFYLS
-990 GHPFSAYE
+990 GHPFAAHAQ
-998 KEVRGFIKTPLN
+998 EVRAFIKTTLSRLSP
-1010 RIAPKREVQLLAG
+1010 RKEPQLLAG

-1029 TKVGN
+1029 VKVGN
-1034 RGKMAFIQLDD
+1034 RGKMAFVELDD
-1045 GTAKLEVSLFAEAVD
+1045 GTSKREVSLFGDSFEQ
-1060 ANRDKLKDDIV
+1060 NRNRLKEDIV
-1071 LVIEGKVS
+1071 LVVEGRVT
-1079 EDRFTG
+1079 EDAFSG
-1085 GVRIIAEN
+1085 GVRILADKL
-1093 IYELGEARSRY
+1093 YDLGEARSRF
-1104 ARSLAIQM
+1104 ARSLHLQM
-1112 DTRHDVNTLRNILT
+1112 NGNADVAKLKSLLG
-1126 PYRSEEAGCAIRISY
+1126 PFRSEDAGCPVRISY
-1141 NNGRARGDLLLSPAW
+1141 GNDKARGDLMLPPAW
-1156 SVRLDDG
+1156 GVKLDDG
-1163 LLIKLEDWLGDNR
+1163 LLLGLQDWLGEQAV
-1176 TKIMW
+1176 KLLW